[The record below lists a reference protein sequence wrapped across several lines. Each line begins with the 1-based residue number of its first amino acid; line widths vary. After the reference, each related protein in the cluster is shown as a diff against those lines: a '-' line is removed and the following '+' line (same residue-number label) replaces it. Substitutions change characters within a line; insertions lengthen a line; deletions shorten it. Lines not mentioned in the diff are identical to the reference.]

1 MTQGLTQTARQ
12 EIGAPVS
19 DFYLTALSGSAVGLR
34 KTLEGKKGAV
44 VVFWSGVCSHCVRY
58 DGYLSAFEERHPDLG
73 LLVIASRSGETPEQ
87 IRAAIQERNLLFPI
101 AHDPGGLVAR
111 LWCTQQTPRAFLVDK
126 DGILLFR
133 GAIDNYKY
141 PGDIEYAA
149 YLEPAISQF
158 LSGKPISRAETSS
171 FGCAIDSVYYKFPK
185 AL

>member
-1 MTQGLTQTARQ
+1 MSQALTQTVCQ

-19 DFYLTALSGSAVGLR
+19 DFHLTTLSGSAVSL
-34 KTLEGKKGAV
+34 KVVLEGKRGAV

-87 IRAAIQERNLLFPI
+87 IRTVIQERNLLFPI

-111 LWCTQQTPRAFLVDK
+111 LWCTQQTPRAFLVDT
-126 DGILLFR
+126 DRILKFR

-149 YLEPAISQF
+149 YLEPVIAQF
-158 LSGKPISRAETSS
+158 LAGKPISRTETSS